1 MHANPRV
8 PQDRLRDYSNSFTG
22 LLSLIPAKMYYGE
35 DTSVRFAITHPPL
48 YMAPSLIM
56 PKQDQWKRKKQ
67 TKEEARAAK
76 RGKLDPDS
84 ELHKNAKEILDERAR
99 NKRKAQELEDETEG
113 SEDDIDVSE
122 LVNIEKEKP
131 LEGLKKKA
139 QKDESEEEAVE
150 EKEEEVPTATKKLE
164 VEEQS
169 AAVEQTPK
177 KFTPKEQK
185 EARKS
190 AKKQKKEEAKRLKI
204 EAAATA
210 TPSKKA
216 ATPIEKKE
224 QEKEEKPE
232 VQPSTEVDSDRDEND
247 EMAPID
253 ISGLVTKDDEPS
265 APSADSENSPR
276 DSPVFDT
283 APTSGKPDFGEPA
296 SAATSM
302 SSAVPPS
309 EKPKYLKIPVDADTQ
324 SRLRARLEVKL
335 GQFRQSR
342 KAIDDDGKPIK
353 TRQELIEARR
363 LAELKRK
370 EHKKELR
377 KLAKLE
383 EDKKRE
389 ETLASAR
396 NSPALS
402 SLLAGDD
409 NDKASNHF
417 SFGRLAF
424 TDGTTLSHDASY
436 EKAPGSAKKKG
447 PSDPKTALLKLE
459 SQKKR
464 LAALDE
470 EKRKD
475 ILEKETWLAARKR
488 AEGEKVV
495 DSESLLK
502 KALKRKEKAKK
513 KSEKEWKDRAEGVT
527 KAIYD
532 RQKKREAN
540 LQKRKDDKMAHRQGK
555 NKNKGVQTKSKSRPG
570 FEGGFGRK

>member
-1 MHANPRV
+1 MTNQLTREV

-35 DTSVRFAITHPPL
+35 DTSVCSSSTDSPL
-48 YMAPSLIM
+48 YVPPSLIM
-56 PKQDQWKRKKQ
+56 PQKQDQWKKKKQ

-99 NKRKAQELEDETEG
+99 NKRKAQELDDASEG

-122 LVNIEKEKP
+122 FVNIEKEKP
-131 LEGLKKKA
+131 LEGLKKKV
-139 QKDESEEEAVE
+139 QKEESEEEE
-150 EKEEEVPTATKKLE
+150 EEEAAEKKEEEISPA
-164 VEEQS
+164 
-169 AAVEQTPK
+169 EQTPK
-177 KFTPKEQK
+177 KLTPKEQK

-204 EAAATA
+204 EAAAAA

-216 ATPIEKKE
+216 AAPAEKRE
-224 QEKEEKPE
+224 QEEEEKPK

-247 EMAPID
+247 ELAPID
-253 ISGLVTKDDEPS
+253 ISGLVARDDEPS

-283 APTSGKPDFGEPA
+283 APTSGKPDLGEPA

-342 KAIDDDGKPIK
+342 KAVDDDGKPIK

-402 SLLAGDD
+402 SFLASDD

-417 SFGRLAF
+417 SFGRLSF

-436 EKAPGSAKKKG
+436 EKAPSSAKKKG

-527 KAIYD
+527 KAIHD

-555 NKNKGVQTKSKSRPG
+555 KKNKGVQTKSKSRPG